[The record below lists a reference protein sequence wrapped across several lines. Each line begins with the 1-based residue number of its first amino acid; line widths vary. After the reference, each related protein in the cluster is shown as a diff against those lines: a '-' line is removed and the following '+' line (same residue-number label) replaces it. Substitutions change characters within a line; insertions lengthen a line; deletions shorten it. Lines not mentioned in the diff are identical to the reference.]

1 MRVSTKYLEEK
12 DRPTDVDTYPTDQLD
27 NMLSKFYTEA
37 RSEKG
42 ELYTK
47 MTLKKTR
54 YGIQRYWSDKRNID
68 IIKDKEF
75 IGSNKVFQ
83 TMSVQFKCEGLG
95 GVEHYPPVEEDN
107 LRKINNSLS
116 DKDPVSHQQKV
127 FVDIMLYF
135 GRRGTENLRELKKSE
150 KCDKTRKWWQRS
162 RTPICMNKTRR
173 ADKKSQRWLK
183 QSCWKNI
190 WSKR

>member
-1 MRVSTKYLEEK
+1 MFMRVSTKYLEEK

-47 MTLKKTR
+47 MTLKNTR
-54 YGIQRYWSDKRNID
+54 YGIQRYLSDKRNID

-75 IGSNKVFQ
+75 IGSNKVYQ
-83 TMSVQFKCEGLG
+83 AISVQLKCEGLG
-95 GVEHYPPVEEDN
+95 GVEHYPPVEKEN
-107 LRKINNSLS
+107 LRKIYNSLS
-116 DKDPVSHQQKV
+116 DKDPVSHQQNV

-135 GRRGTENLRELKKSE
+135 GRRGTENLRELKKSDFE
-150 KCDKTRKWWQRS
+150 LPKSVTRQGSGDKEVEHRYV
-162 RTPICMNKTRR
+162 
-173 ADKKSQRWLK
+173 
-183 QSCWKNI
+183 
-190 WSKR
+190 